1 MILPRNKG
9 ERMHNI
15 VAGRAPDA
23 GDEWLIAAPAGGDRK
38 PASFTGANPAHEWA
52 MLADRGDARTPSLV
66 AGAGVPDADE
76 RAIIPRDER
85 VLRLRPSVPEKESP
99 AYDRIIFAGLDQQPT
114 PMLRAGRARAGVLEW
129 LMLTRNDEEPKLTQR
144 AGTGPASAHDRVIL
158 AGSVDWLR
166 PSLVAG

>member
-1 MILPRNKG
+1 M
-9 ERMHNI
+9 

-23 GDEWLIAAPAGGDRK
+23 GAEWSIAAPGDGDRK
-38 PASFTGANPAHEWA
+38 PASVAGANPADQWA
-52 MLADRGDARTPSLV
+52 MLASRGDARMPSLV

-76 RAIIPRDER
+76 RAIIPREER
-85 VLRLRPSVPEKESP
+85 VLRLRPSVAEKESP
-99 AYDRIIFAGLDQQPT
+99 TFDRVIFAGLDQQPT

-129 LMLTRNDEEPKLTQR
+129 LMLTRSDEAPKLTQR